1 MKVKFWG
8 VRGSIPC
15 PGPQTVKYGGN
26 TVCMELQ
33 FTDSD
38 RRIIIDAGSGLRGLG
53 DQLLSNGNGDR
64 PLRADLLLT
73 HTHLDHIL
81 GIPFFG
87 PIYSPNT
94 RLRIFGPVTC
104 EEESLET
111 VLGGQLSYRY
121 FPVRQAELAAQI
133 EYVDLKEG
141 SFDLGQGI
149 RVTTKYLNHPLLCFG
164 YRIECNGHV
173 FCTAYDTEPFYNF
186 FSTDP
191 SDPDYD
197 EALAQE
203 GELAANLG
211 NSSMQEFV
219 AAADLLV
226 YDGQYTRQEYESGKI
241 GWGHTPVEYAIE
253 LARRSKTEKLALIHH
268 DPMRTD
274 AQLDEL
280 ADKLCTPQHGR
291 DTQVFFAREGM
302 VIEV

>member
-26 TVCMELQ
+26 TVCLELQ
-33 FTDSD
+33 FPDSD

-53 DQLLSNGNGDR
+53 DQLLNNGNGHR
-64 PLRADLLLT
+64 PVRADLLLT

-81 GIPFFG
+81 GFPFFT
-87 PIYSPNT
+87 PIYIPQT
-94 RLRIFGPVTC
+94 QLRIYGPVTC

-133 EYVDLKEG
+133 EYIDLKEG
-141 SFDLGQGI
+141 SFDLGDGI
-149 RVTTKYLNHPLLCFG
+149 RVSTKYLNHPLLCFG
-164 YRIECNGHV
+164 YRIECNGDV
-173 FCTAYDTEPFYNF
+173 FCTAYDTEPFYNI

-191 SDPDYD
+191 NDPEYD
-197 EALAQE
+197 EALARE
-203 GELAANLG
+203 GEAAACLG
-211 NSSMQEFV
+211 NSSLEEFV
-219 AAADLLV
+219 AGANLLV
-226 YDGQYTRQEYESGKI
+226 YDGQYTRQEYISGKI

-253 LARRSKTEKLALIHH
+253 FARSSGADKLALIHH

-274 AQLDEL
+274 AQLDEM
-280 ADKLCTPQHGR
+280 ADKLCAPPNNNDPH
-291 DTQVFFAREGM
+291 VFFAREGM
-302 VIEV
+302 VVDV

>member
-26 TVCMELQ
+26 TVCLELQ
-33 FTDSD
+33 FSDSH

-53 DQLLSNGNGDR
+53 DHLLNNGNGNG
-64 PLRADLLLT
+64 PVRADLLLT

-81 GIPFFG
+81 GIPFFS
-87 PIYSPNT
+87 PIYIPDT
-94 RLRIFGPVTC
+94 QLRIYGPVTC
-104 EEESLET
+104 EDESLET

-141 SFDLGQGI
+141 SFDLGDGI

-164 YRIECNGHV
+164 YRVEYDGRI

-191 SDPDYD
+191 GDPDYD

-211 NSSMQEFV
+211 NSSMEEFV
-219 AAADLLV
+219 AGADLLV
-226 YDGQYTRQEYESGKI
+226 YDGQYTQQEYESGKI
-241 GWGHTPVEYAIE
+241 GWGHTPVEHAID
-253 LARRSKTEKLALIHH
+253 LARRSQIDKLALIHH

-280 ADKLCTPQHGR
+280 ADKLCNPRNGG
-291 DTQVFFAREGM
+291 DTQVFFTREGT
-302 VIEV
+302 VVDV

>member
-1 MKVKFWG
+1 MKAKFWG

-15 PGPQTVKYGGN
+15 PGPLTVKYGGN
-26 TVCMELQ
+26 TVCLELL
-33 FTDSD
+33 FPDSD
-38 RRIIIDAGSGLRGLG
+38 RRVIIDAGSGLRGLG
-53 DQLLSNGNGDR
+53 DHLLSNGNDHR
-64 PLRADLLLT
+64 RVKADLLLT

-81 GIPFFG
+81 GIPFFS
-87 PIYSPNT
+87 PIYIPNT
-94 RLRIFGPVTC
+94 RLRIYGPVTC

-121 FPVRQAELAAQI
+121 FPVRQNELAAHI
-133 EYVDLKEG
+133 EYIDLKEG
-141 SFDLGQGI
+141 SFDLGEGI

-164 YRIECNGHV
+164 YRIECDGQV
-173 FCTAYDTEPFYNF
+173 LCTAYDTEPFYNI

-191 SDPDYD
+191 GDPDYD

-211 NSSMQEFV
+211 NSTMEEFV
-219 AAADLLV
+219 TGADLLV

-253 LARRSKTEKLALIHH
+253 LARRTETDKLALIHH

-274 AQLDEL
+274 AQLDEM
-280 ADKLCTPQHGR
+280 ADKLCTSQNSG
-291 DTQVFFAREGM
+291 DTRVFFTREGM
-302 VIEV
+302 VVDV

>member
-26 TVCMELQ
+26 TVCLELQ
-33 FTDSD
+33 FPDTD
-38 RRIIIDAGSGLRGLG
+38 RRIIIDAGSGLRRLG
-53 DQLLSNGNGDR
+53 DHMLTNGNGQR
-64 PLRADLLLT
+64 AIRADLLLT

-81 GIPFFG
+81 GIPFFA
-87 PIYSPNT
+87 PIYIPQT
-94 RLRIFGPVTC
+94 QMRIYGPVTC

-111 VLGGQLSYRY
+111 VIGGQLSYRY

-133 EYVDLKEG
+133 EYNDLKEG
-141 SFDLGQGI
+141 SFDLGEGI

-164 YRIECNGHV
+164 YRIEYNGHV

-191 SDPDYD
+191 GDPGYD
-197 EALAQE
+197 EALARE
-203 GELAANLG
+203 GEQAAQQGNLA
-211 NSSMQEFV
+211 MEEFV
-219 AAADLLV
+219 AGADLLV
-226 YDGQYTRQEYESGKI
+226 YDGQYTRQEYEADKI
-241 GWGHTPVEYAIE
+241 GWGHTPVEFAIE
-253 LARRSKTEKLALIHH
+253 LAQRAGAQKLALIHH

-280 ADKLCTPQHGR
+280 SQKNYAPPEIAAIPKPFLH
-291 DTQVFFAREGM
+291 AKEWS
-302 VIEV
+302 

>member
-26 TVCMELQ
+26 TVCLELQ
-33 FTDSD
+33 FSDSH
-38 RRIIIDAGSGLRGLG
+38 RRIIIDAGSGLRELG
-53 DQLLSNGNGDR
+53 DHLLNNDNGNG
-64 PLRADLLLT
+64 PVRADLLLT

-81 GIPFFG
+81 GIPFFS
-87 PIYSPNT
+87 PIYIPDT
-94 RLRIFGPVTC
+94 QLRIYGPVTC
-104 EEESLET
+104 EDESLET

-141 SFDLGQGI
+141 SFDLGDGI

-164 YRIECNGHV
+164 YRIEYDGRI

-191 SDPDYD
+191 GDPDYD

-211 NSSMQEFV
+211 NSSMEEFV
-219 AAADLLV
+219 AGADLLV
-226 YDGQYTRQEYESGKI
+226 YDGQYTQQEYESGKI
-241 GWGHTPVEYAIE
+241 GWGHTPVEHAID
-253 LARRSKTEKLALIHH
+253 LARRSQIDKLALIHH

-280 ADKLCTPQHGR
+280 TGKLCNPRNGG
-291 DTQVFFAREGM
+291 DTRVFFSREGM
-302 VIEV
+302 VVDV

>member
-26 TVCMELQ
+26 TVCLELQ
-33 FTDSD
+33 FSDSD

-53 DQLLSNGNGDR
+53 DHLLSNGNGHQ
-64 PLRADLLLT
+64 PVRADLLLT

-81 GIPFFG
+81 GFPFFS
-87 PIYSPNT
+87 PIYIANT
-94 RLRIFGPVTC
+94 QLRIYGPVTC
-104 EEESLET
+104 EEESLKT

-133 EYVDLKEG
+133 EYIDLKEG
-141 SFDLGQGI
+141 SFNLGEGI

-164 YRIECNGHV
+164 YRIECNGQV

-191 SDPDYD
+191 NAPDYN
-197 EALAQE
+197 EALAHE
-203 GELAANLG
+203 GELAAKLG
-211 NSSMQEFV
+211 NSSMEEFV
-219 AAADLLV
+219 AGADLLV

-253 LARRSKTEKLALIHH
+253 LAGRSEADKLALIHH

-274 AQLDEL
+274 AQLEEL
-280 ADKLCTPQHGR
+280 ADRLCNPQSGG
-291 DTQVFFAREGM
+291 DTKIFFAREGM
-302 VIEV
+302 EIII